1 MWWIIT
7 NISMPIAIAVQ
18 KDTPMSQESATA
30 LPLDTNKPMIVSTIP
45 AIPTPR
51 NLLAQAQDD
60 GVSEGI
66 AAEAVAAWV
75 LI

>member
-1 MWWIIT
+1 
-7 NISMPIAIAVQ
+7 
-18 KDTPMSQESATA
+18 
-30 LPLDTNKPMIVSTIP
+30 MIVSTMP
-45 AIPTPR
+45 TIPTPR